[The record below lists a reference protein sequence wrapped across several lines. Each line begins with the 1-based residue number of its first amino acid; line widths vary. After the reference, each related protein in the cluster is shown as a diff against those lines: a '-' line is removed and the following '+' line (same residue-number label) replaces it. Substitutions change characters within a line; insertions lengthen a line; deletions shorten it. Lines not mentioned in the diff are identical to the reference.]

1 MHEMKPTWMET
12 SQNNQYF
19 LDITVYHSYMWY
31 LPDHAGG
38 SRIWSPY
45 PALPS
50 GRQNLP
56 QLQYSYPNFFTS
68 DHFASIY
75 GKQ

>member
-1 MHEMKPTWMET
+1 
-12 SQNNQYF
+12 
-19 LDITVYHSYMWY
+19 MWY

-50 GRQNLP
+50 EILP
-56 QLQYSYPNFFTS
+56 QLQFSCPNFFTS
-68 DHFASIY
+68 DYFASIY

>member
-1 MHEMKPTWMET
+1 MTTNILGLALSTQIQP
-12 SQNNQYF
+12 
-19 LDITVYHSYMWY
+19 YMWY

-50 GRQNLP
+50 WRQNLL
-56 QLQYSYPNFFTS
+56 QLQFSYPIFFKS